1 MAGSKRMSAEEK
13 RQTILKIYHG
23 SKEVYT
29 EKEIVALATKAGVN
43 GNTIIDINT
52 SLCDDSLV
60 DKEKIGGS
68 NYYWSFPSK
77 KDRLSQLQ
85 HESTLRNI
93 QHLTTK
99 LQEATA
105 KLADAKRGREDD
117 ESNERAKKMSRRS
130 ELSAL
135 KIKATEELNALKRN
149 DPQAIADLEK
159 ELELVKNAANRWTD
173 NIFACK
179 DYLVKKRGMDKK
191 ETMKILGI
199 TDAFDYPEDK
209 GAK

>member
-1 MAGSKRMSAEEK
+1 MVG
-13 RQTILKIYHG
+13 
-23 SKEVYT
+23 
-29 EKEIVALATKAGVN
+29 AGVSSLLQSFVRAAAK
-43 GNTIIDINT
+43 TDYLSIN
-52 SLCDDSLV
+52 
-60 DKEKIGGS
+60 
-68 NYYWSFPSK
+68 Y
-77 KDRLSQLQ
+77 RLSQLQ

-117 ESNERAKKMSRRS
+117 KSGERAKKMSRRS

-135 KIKATEELNALKRN
+135 KIKATEELNALKQN

-199 TDAFDYPEDK
+199 TDAFDCECDVCRLVVLFLFFSI
-209 GAK
+209 

>member
-1 MAGSKRMSAEEK
+1 M
-13 RQTILKIYHG
+13 
-23 SKEVYT
+23 
-29 EKEIVALATKAGVN
+29 
-43 GNTIIDINT
+43 
-52 SLCDDSLV
+52 
-60 DKEKIGGS
+60 
-68 NYYWSFPSK
+68 
-77 KDRLSQLQ
+77 
-85 HESTLRNI
+85 
-93 QHLTTK
+93 
-99 LQEATA
+99 
-105 KLADAKRGREDD
+105 ADAKRGREDD
-117 ESNERAKKMSRRS
+117 ESGERAKKISRRS

-199 TDAFDYPEDK
+199 TDAFDCECDVVVALLFCFSSSQYEYSHYIFLFFVFCYVVH
-209 GAK
+209 